1 MREHMRYWSEIST
14 PVGPVTIISDGRAI
28 TCVSMRPATD
38 VLARPGEWVED
49 DARLTAAREQLAAYF
64 KGELRQFSLPLAPR
78 GTPFQVQVWTALSR
92 IPYGETRSYGALAA
106 SIGQPGSAR
115 AVGAA
120 NRTNPIGIIV
130 PCHRVIGADGSL
142 TGYAGGIERKKFLL
156 EHEAAVAGSSK
167 QIDLGINVG

>member
-1 MREHMRYWSEIST
+1 MSYWSEIST
-14 PVGPVTIISDGRAI
+14 PVGPLTIVSDGRAI
-28 TCVSMRPATD
+28 TIVSMRAAAD
-38 VLARPGEWVED
+38 VIARPGEWVED
-49 DARLTAAREQLAAYF
+49 DARLMAAREQLAAYF
-64 KGELRQFSLPLAPR
+64 AGELRQFTLPLAPR
-78 GTPFQVQVWTALSR
+78 GTPFQMQVWTALR
-92 IPYGETRSYGALAA
+92 QIPFGETRSYGTLAA

-156 EHEAAVAGSSK
+156 EHEAGIAGAPQ
-167 QIDLGINVG
+167 QIDLGIIV